1 MHKAQLSKIQYSF
14 VSLFSHMQIV
24 GVPMGRFIYVE
35 FIIFIRLL
43 SRVVPIFAKMEQ
55 NYRKKK
61 NYEIPERH
69 LNLCKYID
77 KRIRHM

>member
-14 VSLFSHMQIV
+14 ASLFPHMQIV

-35 FIIFIRLL
+35 FIIFIHLL
-43 SRVVPIFAKMEQ
+43 SRVVPIFAKKEQ

-61 NYEIPERH
+61 KKKTRNTGKAFKPV
-69 LNLCKYID
+69 
-77 KRIRHM
+77 